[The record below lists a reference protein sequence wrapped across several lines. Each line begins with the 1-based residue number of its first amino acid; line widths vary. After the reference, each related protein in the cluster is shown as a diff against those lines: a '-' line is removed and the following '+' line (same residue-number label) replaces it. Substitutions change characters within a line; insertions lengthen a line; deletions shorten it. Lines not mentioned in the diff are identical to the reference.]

1 MNQPA
6 RSLSHSIFVATCV
19 AFAFASAGSL
29 GCGDDAGGGATVDSQ
44 LVGIYQISQY
54 QLSDLG
60 CESPLNTAPPAAY
73 LALYSY
79 APPDDPEDPLLLGRF
94 CGSVQGCRIEIRDI
108 PELLNPGYAFS
119 QGNDA
124 AGWRGWAIASRSQ
137 ASDQCQADVQ
147 AHVLTST
154 GGREVRIETK
164 SFDTVFPP
172 SSMDGNVIECSDEA
186 AIFSLNDDPPCVQ
199 LFDVRASFEAG
210 I

>member
-6 RSLSHSIFVATCV
+6 RYLSHSVFVATCV

-29 GCGDDAGGGATVDSQ
+29 GCGDDAGGPTVDSQ
-44 LVGIYQISQY
+44 LLGIYLIDQY
-54 QLSDLG
+54 QRSDLG
-60 CESPLNTAPPAAY
+60 CESPVSTTPPAPY

-94 CGSVQGCRIEIRDI
+94 CGSVEGCRNAIRDF
-108 PELLNPGYAFS
+108 PDRLNPGYAFS

-124 AGWRGWAIASRSQ
+124 AGWRGWAVASRSQ

-172 SSMDGNVIECSDEA
+172 SSMDGNQIECSDEA
-186 AIFSLNDDPPCVQ
+186 AIFSLSDDPPCVE
-199 LFDVRASFEAG
+199 LFDVRATFEAG
-210 I
+210 T

>member
-29 GCGDDAGGGATVDSQ
+29 GCGDDAGGATVDSQ

-54 QLSDLG
+54 QLSDVG
-60 CESPLNTAPPAAY
+60 CESPVNTAPFATY

-94 CGSVQGCRIEIRDI
+94 CDTVQGCRDAIRDF

-124 AGWRGWAIASRSQ
+124 AGWRGWAVASRSL

-154 GGREVRIETK
+154 GGREVRIETR
-164 SFDTVFPP
+164 SYDTVFPP
-172 SSMDGNVIECSDEA
+172 SSMEGSQIECSNEA
-186 AIFSLNDDPPCVQ
+186 AIFSLNDDPPCVEA
-199 LFDVRASFEAG
+199 FDVRASFEAG

>member
-6 RSLSHSIFVATCV
+6 RYLNPSVLFATCF
-19 AFAFASAGSL
+19 AFAFATAGSL
-29 GCGDDAGGGATVDSQ
+29 GCGDEAGGPTVDSQ
-44 LVGIYQISQY
+44 LLGIYLISQY
-54 QLSDLG
+54 QRSDEG
-60 CESPLNTAPPAAY
+60 CESPVNANPPSTY

-94 CGSVQGCRIEIRDI
+94 CGSVQGCRNAIRDF

-124 AGWRGWAIASRSQ
+124 AGWFGWAVASRSQ

-147 AHVLTST
+147 AHALTST
-154 GGREVRIETK
+154 GGAEVRIETR
-164 SFDTVFPP
+164 SFVTVFPP
-172 SSMDGNVIECSDEA
+172 SSMDGNQIVCSDEA
-186 AIFSLNDDPPCVQ
+186 AVLSLNDEPPCVE
-199 LFDVRASFEAG
+199 LFDVRAIFEAG